1 MQRLLP
7 FVACLVLAALLAAP
21 FVAQATTSAA
31 GPAPSASPP
40 LSGNAVAPSN
50 PQALIGP
57 VATQI
62 AAITGIA
69 ISPLLGTGAYGAYHW
84 WQAKTPA
91 QKAALPWYAS
101 PWFWLPALL
110 VAAACAAKDAAGAA
124 LPPGLKKPADVLETI
139 ENKISGLVAAGA
151 VIPMLVSGLSA
162 LLATSAPDAAGTAAA
177 ATSAVAS
184 HATLAAHGLATLPGV
199 TAAFD
204 GSWLLHMAVLPLGIA
219 AFVVVW
225 MASHA
230 INVLILLS
238 PWGAIDA
245 GLKTART
252 TLLGAVVLV
261 PAINPWAGLILSL
274 GVIFVAWLV
283 AGWSF
288 RLTVFGTL
296 FSWDFFTLRR
306 LRFYPQPLANRMFS
320 SALLKR
326 VGVPMRSYGRL
337 FNEPENGRIVFAWRP
352 WLVMPLRRVEV
363 RVDNPAVARGLF
375 FSTISNGR
383 DTALILPPRYRGHE
397 EAIAEIYA
405 FEGGVQEAGLLRA
418 WSSLRELFGGSAA
431 RTQIGG

>member
-1 MQRLLP
+1 
-7 FVACLVLAALLAAP
+7 
-21 FVAQATTSAA
+21 
-31 GPAPSASPP
+31 
-40 LSGNAVAPSN
+40 
-50 PQALIGP
+50 
-57 VATQI
+57 VATQV
-62 AAITGIA
+62 AALTGIA
-69 ISPLLGTGAYGAYHW
+69 ISPLLGTGVYGAYHW

-110 VAAACAAKDAAGAA
+110 VAATCAAKDAAGAT

-139 ENKISGLVAAGA
+139 ENKVSGLVAAGA
-151 VIPMLVSGLSA
+151 VIPMVVSTLSGF
-162 LLATSAPDAAGTAAA
+162 LASSASAPDATGTAAA
-177 ATSAVAS
+177 ATSSVAS

-199 TAAFD
+199 TAALD
-204 GSWLLHMAVLPLGIA
+204 GSWLLHIAVMPLGIA
-219 AFVVVW
+219 AFVAVW

-238 PWGAIDA
+238 PWGVIDA
-245 GLKTART
+245 VLKAART
-252 TLLGAVVLV
+252 VLLGAVVLM

-306 LRFYPQPLANRMFS
+306 LRFRPRPVANRMFS

-326 VGVPMRSYGRL
+326 IGVPMRSYGRL

-363 RVDNPAVARGLF
+363 RMDNPAVARGLF
-375 FSTISNGR
+375 FSTIASDR

-397 EAIAEIYA
+397 GAIAEFYA
-405 FEGGVQEAGLLRA
+405 FEGGVREAGLLRA
-418 WSSLRELFGGSAA
+418 WSSLRELFGGGAA
-431 RTQIGG
+431 RTQIGGG